1 LGHIA
6 QTASVLGVCPDF
18 QIKLLRQ
25 NPALS
30 LCFGIF
36 IFAILDL
43 MPATLKKINV
53 HAMLKWV
60 IQLIERELN
69 ALERKKKCDLSVQQ
83 VAPW

>member
-1 LGHIA
+1 MGHIA
-6 QTASVLGVCPDF
+6 QTAPELGVCPDF
-18 QIKLLRQ
+18 SVKLFPQ
-25 NPALS
+25 NLSLS

-43 MPATLKKINV
+43 MTATLNKVNA

-69 ALERKKKCDLSVQQ
+69 ALGRKKKCDLSVQQ